1 MNVLVLSPHA
11 DDTEL
16 LCGGYVAKLSEEGHQ
31 VTSVVFCE
39 TPERNKE
46 LDRASQ
52 ILGIKRTLL
61 LGYPLRHLNK
71 RRQAIL
77 ERLLYIRD
85 KYKPDL
91 VLQPCLHDIHQ
102 DHETVAKEGLRA
114 FKNVNLVC
122 YEALWNNLNFEAQL
136 FVTLSREQLDKK
148 KKAVSCYQSQ
158 KDKRYCTPEYVESLA
173 RVRGVQIGCEF
184 AEAYSVIHEVR

>member
-11 DDTEL
+11 DDTEI
-16 LCGGYVAKLSEEGHQ
+16 LCGGYVAKLVEEGNT
-31 VTSVVFCE
+31 VFSAVFCE
-39 TPERNKE
+39 TPERNAE
-46 LDRASQ
+46 LAKAAN
-52 ILGIKRTLL
+52 ILGIKKVLM

-77 ERLLYIRD
+77 ERLIYLRG

-91 VLQPCLHDIHQ
+91 VIQPCLNDFHQ

-114 FKNVNLVC
+114 FKGVNLIG

-136 FVTLSREQLDKK
+136 FVGL
-148 KKAVSCYQSQ
+148 SQ
-158 KDKRYCTPEYVESLA
+158 KQLLKKTQAVMCYKSQKKPYVDTKYIESLA